1 MNLKKVLS
9 LVLCVA
15 MMLSVMVVGA
25 GAAFSDQSKI
35 KNTEA
40 VDACTALN
48 IIGGYPDGSFKP
60 EGNITRAE
68 VTKMICVALNGG
80 KNPAVSTN
88 TTPTFSDVRNNANA
102 AWAEGYIESCAA
114 QGIVSGVGAGKFAP
128 AGNVTGTQLAK
139 MLLVA
144 LGYKSENEGAFSAST
159 SPVMGEKVLGV
170 QVPLFERTRVC
181 SSN

>member
-1 MNLKKVLS
+1 MRNLKKVLS

-60 EGNITRAE
+60 EGI
-68 VTKMICVALNGG
+68 
-80 KNPAVSTN
+80 
-88 TTPTFSDVRNNANA
+88 
-102 AWAEGYIESCAA
+102 
-114 QGIVSGVGAGKFAP
+114 
-128 AGNVTGTQLAK
+128 
-139 MLLVA
+139 
-144 LGYKSENEGAFSAST
+144 
-159 SPVMGEKVLGV
+159 
-170 QVPLFERTRVC
+170 
-181 SSN
+181 